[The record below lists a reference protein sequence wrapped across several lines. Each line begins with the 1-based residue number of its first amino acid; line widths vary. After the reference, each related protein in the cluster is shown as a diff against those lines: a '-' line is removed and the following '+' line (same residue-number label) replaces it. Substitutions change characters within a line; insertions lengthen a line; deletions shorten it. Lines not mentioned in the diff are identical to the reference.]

1 MLAILIQ
8 ICRSDKIG
16 GNLSRLK
23 YTIYEMR
30 DRKGGFSMVGA
41 FYPSKYNIRLE
52 YQQRLQGVVVNVSI

>member
-1 MLAILIQ
+1 
-8 ICRSDKIG
+8 
-16 GNLSRLK
+16 
-23 YTIYEMR
+23 MR